1 MPYAGAMSTV
11 QSPPPAAPTL
21 AELHAKRDAILRL
34 AAARGAHGVSVFGSV
49 ARGEARPDSDVDL
62 ALHFEPG
69 RGVLD
74 FCSLTADLEDL
85 LGRRVD
91 IVDLAAVPR
100 HDRAARSVALIE
112 REAIPL

>member
-1 MPYAGAMSTV
+1 MSAV
-11 QSPPPAAPTL
+11 QSPPATVPTL

-34 AAARGAHGVSVFGSV
+34 AAARGAHGVRVFGSV

-74 FCSLTADLEDL
+74 FCGLIADLEDL

-91 IVDLAAVPR
+91 IVDLAAPPR
-100 HDRAARSVALIE
+100 HARAARSVALIE
-112 REAIPL
+112 QEAIPL